1 MMNNKRLGESND
13 KKFDNHTTVARGMI
27 NTRIILV
34 YSRLQNIVR
43 GHFFSEESVR
53 GHCVRLLGWC
63 PELMRLN
70 AFYPYNLLRCVCL
83 HVE

>member
-13 KKFDNHTTVARGMI
+13 RKFDNHLKSGTTVARGMI

-43 GHFFSEESVR
+43 GHFFQRKVSADTVS
-53 GHCVRLLGWC
+53 GFLDG
-63 PELMRLN
+63 
-70 AFYPYNLLRCVCL
+70 AQS
-83 HVE
+83 